1 MDFDTPASMRIPST
15 PHTAVTL
22 TFDLQNVIR
31 PLVGAGKYSLAVL
44 AKLFKPF
51 RRYHGNNI

>member
-1 MDFDTPASMRIPST
+1 MRIPST
-15 PHTAVTL
+15 LHTAVTL